1 MIDYIFYLCVDILV
15 WLAKATGTTYELV
28 NILIFIILSFAIHCF
43 ASYFSVGFYSQ
54 DEHFQIL
61 SPVEFLLGINDNLS
75 KEIWEFGDDY
85 RIRPWFQSFIY
96 FYIIYI
102 IF

>member
-1 MIDYIFYLCVDILV
+1 MLSNLIKSKFIL
-15 WLAKATGTTYELV
+15 
-28 NILIFIILSFAIHCF
+28 FIILSFAIHCV

-75 KEIWEFGDDY
+75 KEIWEFGDCSCSS
-85 RIRPWFQSFIY
+85 WNE
-96 FYIIYI
+96 
-102 IF
+102 IFNSITLTRSEK